1 MTQQSTRHILLIEP
15 AEFYRNPQTA
25 DTNVYQHDEDEG
37 HAETFKK
44 ALQEFRNFRNVLVEH
59 GVHITTL
66 KGSKGCPDHIFPN
79 WASTDPDGRLVFYP
93 MLNENRQAERTPE
106 MLDFFKKYY
115 DLAADFRNEEN
126 NGRYL
131 ESTGSLVI
139 DHVHK
144 RAYCALSGRSTES
157 LAQDWADKLG
167 YKLYTFPTLTHTGK
181 PVYHTDLTMF
191 IWTEFAAICAECI
204 TDEAKRDEVV
214 GSLKEHRD
222 VIFLS
227 KEQLSNFCGNS
238 LEVKGDAK
246 KPYLVMSANGQKH
259 LTDEQV
265 KFFKKYVTDII
276 GSDISTIEKY
286 GGGSARCLLLE
297 LH

>member
-37 HAETFKK
+37 HLETFQK

-59 GVHITTL
+59 GIHITTL

-79 WASTDPDGRLVFYP
+79 WASTDPEGRLVFYP

-115 DLAADFRNEEN
+115 ALAADFRDEEK

-157 LAQDWADKLG
+157 LAKDWADKLG

-191 IWTEFAAICAECI
+191 IGTEFAAICAECI
-204 TDEAKRDEVV
+204 TDEKKRDEVV
-214 GSLKEHRD
+214 ASLKEHRE
-222 VIFLS
+222 VVFLS
-227 KEQLSNFCGNS
+227 KEQLANFCGNS
-238 LEVKGDAK
+238 LEVKGDSK
-246 KPYLVMSANGQKH
+246 KPYLVMSANGQSH
-259 LTDEQV
+259 LTNEQV
-265 KFFKKYVTDII
+265 TFFKRYVTDII